1 MAMIT
6 TLKSRSATGTPA
18 NQNINKRTTWL
29 SAHSLIFN
37 YGLLDKRTFFTEY
50 AKENSWE
57 LHFEPEEKESDLDV
71 SKFYSLLDEVKD
83 YKNLNYNT

>member
-1 MAMIT
+1 M
-6 TLKSRSATGTPA
+6 KR
-18 NQNINKRTTWL
+18 INHKED
-29 SAHSLIFN
+29 SSN
-37 YGLLDKRTFFTEY
+37 SVFTEY